1 MPFLSNWPLLKRL
14 ALAPFRRSL
23 TLDMARK
30 REKTENRDLLC
41 PISIDDAWKSKLDDD
56 ASDRALWRTLMKK
69 AIIDF
74 SPAADFETSFG
85 KLLRGLKI
93 NYPK

>member
-1 MPFLSNWPLLKRL
+1 MKRL